1 MKKSMYELT
10 DLECD
15 LLSLLIDVE
24 IYRRDGHPSDELE
37 SIYSKMYKRLDE
49 ELAYH
54 PLTLAPS
61 NDKFRDVNK

>member
-1 MKKSMYELT
+1 MKKGMYELT

-24 IYRRDGHPSDELE
+24 IYRRDGNESDVLE
-37 SIYSKMYKRLDE
+37 DIFYKTYHRLDKE
-49 ELAYH
+49 FAYH
-54 PLTLAPS
+54 PLTLSAA